1 MSKTG
6 RLIFAIA
13 SNALFL
19 AGAQAELVFE
29 QTAIELHPA
38 IGDEK
43 AVAHFKYQ
51 NKGDKAVA
59 IKGTTTSCGCTAAT
73 AKQSAEP
80 GEKGEVTATFTVGD
94 RVGTQQKII
103 TVTTDD
109 PAHPATQLHLTVF
122 IPQLLELQ
130 PGIVF
135 WQPNE
140 SPAAKTIVAK
150 VGKDASVTNLEVT
163 SSSPDFTTKVE
174 PGTGG
179 EFKINITPK
188 ETDKALTTMVTIKPM
203 VASGKSKNFYATA
216 RVLPAAGQAATAAP
230 VTARLPLAG
239 KLNPCSLLTSKEIE
253 SIQGEPLKTPSGSS
267 KIENGLI
274 QSQCYFGLPTS
285 SKSISLVLT
294 QRAEGADGKSPKQF
308 WETNFHSKLKEE
320 AGKEREE
327 AKEKREGE
335 KKAEKESEEKSEKH
349 GEEEEAPP
357 PKKIDGVGDEAFWT
371 GNRFGGALYV
381 LKNDSFI
388 RVSVG
393 GPGDEASKIDKSK
406 KLAQMVLKRL

>member
-59 IKGTTTSCGCTAAT
+59 IKGTSTSCGCTAAT

-80 GEKGEVTATFTVGD
+80 GEKGEVAATFTVGD

-150 VGKDASVTNLEVT
+150 VGKDASVTNLDVT
-163 SSSPDFTTKVE
+163 SANPDFTTKVE

-179 EFKINITPK
+179 EFRISITPK
-188 ETDKALTTMVTIKPM
+188 DTSKPSAAMVTIKPV
-203 VASGKSKNFYATA
+203 VASGKSKNFYATV
-216 RVLPAAGQAATAAP
+216 RVLPAAGQPPTAIAGTVP
-230 VTARLPLAG
+230 PANMG
-239 KLNPCSLLTSKEIE
+239 KLNPCSFLTSKEIE

-267 KIENGLI
+267 KIENGMI
-274 QSQCYFGLPTS
+274 QSQCYFGLPNS
-285 SKSISLVLT
+285 ANSISLVVT
-294 QRAEGADGKSPKQF
+294 QRAEGADGRSPKQF
-308 WETNFHSKLKEE
+308 WEQAFHREQKEE
-320 AGKEREE
+320 KERDEEKRAEKKQDAGKQ
-327 AKEKREGE
+327 
-335 KKAEKESEEKSEKH
+335 

-357 PKKIDGVGDEAFWT
+357 PKKITGVGEEAFWT

-381 LKNDSFI
+381 LRGDTFI

-393 GPGDEASKIDKSK
+393 GAGDESSKIEKSK
-406 KLAQMVLKRL
+406 KLARMVLKRL